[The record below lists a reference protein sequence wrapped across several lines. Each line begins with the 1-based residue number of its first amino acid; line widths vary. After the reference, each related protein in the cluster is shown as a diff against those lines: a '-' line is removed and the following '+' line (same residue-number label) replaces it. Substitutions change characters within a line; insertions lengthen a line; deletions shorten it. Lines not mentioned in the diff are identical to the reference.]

1 MKNKAQSLCPDY
13 FESLYATDPDPWSF
27 AESEYER
34 KKYATTVGVLS
45 GREIKSAFEVGCS
58 IGILTSQLA
67 YYCGSLLSV
76 DVAEHAL
83 EQARRNCKSSSNVK
97 FKRMEIPREWP
108 GDKFD
113 LIVLS
118 EVLYYFCAPDIRKIA
133 FKTVSRLAPGGL
145 ALLVHWTGETDYP
158 CQGDPAVEC
167 FLAASGDALVPLLSR
182 KEPKY
187 RLDLLKIKQ

>member
-1 MKNKAQSLCPDY
+1 MNDRNQSVRPGY
-13 FESLYATDPDPWSF
+13 FESLYARDPDPWRF
-27 AESEYER
+27 ADSEYER
-34 KKYATTVGVLS
+34 KKYAATVGVLN

-67 YYCGSLLSV
+67 HYCKSLLSV

-108 GDKFD
+108 EDKFD

-145 ALLVHWTGETDYP
+145 ALLVHWTRETDYP

-167 FLAASGDALVPLLSR
+167 FLAASGDALTPILTR
-182 KEPKY
+182 REPEY
-187 RLDLLKIKQ
+187 RLDLLKTKQ

>member
-58 IGILTSQLA
+58 IGILTSRLA
-67 YYCGSLLSV
+67 HYCRSLLSV
-76 DVAEHAL
+76 DVAEQAL
-83 EQARRNCKSSSNVK
+83 EQARRNCEKSANVR
-97 FKRMEIPREWP
+97 FNRLEIPREWP

-118 EVLYYFCAPDIRKIA
+118 EVLYYFCAEDIRQIA
-133 FKTVSRLAPGGL
+133 FKTLSTLAPGGL

-167 FLAASGDALVPLLSR
+167 FLAASGDRLIPLLNR
-182 KEPKY
+182 REPKY
-187 RLDLLKIKQ
+187 RLDLLKRKE